1 MSDKPY
7 LTLVRS
13 PGIIIPKHIIK
24 EQLDEVARTNWNDP
38 GRFQKKKK
46 AALRYIPV
54 RAKELRDVEKLIR
67 EVKRVFHDDLLND
80 PDIREAVERAVHRSH
95 LELVPAAPV
104 EEEDDGKVFRGLDNL
119 TDEKLLDL
127 EWQHE
132 EDKK

>member
-1 MSDKPY
+1 MSNKPY
-7 LTLVRS
+7 LTLVPP

-24 EQLDEVARTNWNDP
+24 EQLDEAARTSWNDP
-38 GRFQKKKK
+38 GRFTKKKK

-67 EVKRVFHDDLLND
+67 EVQRVFHDDLLND
-80 PDIREAVERAVHRSH
+80 SDIREAVERAIHRSH
-95 LELVPAAPV
+95 LELVPAVAG
-104 EEEDDGKVFRGLDNL
+104 EFDDAKVLRGLDNL

-127 EWQHE
+127 EWQHA